1 MTLILFS
8 VEKKRKTIV
17 LLCEYK
23 KAYQRHI
30 VKRLSQKK
38 VV

>member
-1 MTLILFS
+1 MTLILFT
-8 VEKKRKTIV
+8 EKKRKTIV
-17 LLCEYK
+17 LLCAHK